1 MPLAFRNVLANVD
14 DPVETWPQEALLAA
28 VERGSLSHWRRIA
41 RAIEADP
48 WGPVGRTVEEILT
61 YSRPYGV
68 TELLEMAI
76 DNARTAADRR
86 DREEAAGRIR
96 KAFERSNMTV
106 TDFAAR
112 MGTSRSRMST
122 YLAGKVAPSAA
133 LLIRMER

>member
-1 MPLAFRNVLANVD
+1 MPLAFRNVDTSID

-28 VERGSLSHWRRIA
+28 IERGSLTHWRRIA

-48 WGPVGRTVEEILT
+48 WGPVARSIDQILT

-68 TELLEMAI
+68 AELLEMAV
-76 DNARTAADRR
+76 DNARTAADHR
-86 DREEAAGRIR
+86 DREEAATRIR

-122 YLAGKVAPSAA
+122 YLAGKVTPSAA
-133 LLIRMER
+133 LLVRMER